1 MLKKGMK
8 KNKKKWKKRNHK
20 VSCHLDFFVTAI
32 TAFES
37 FSQTMKQ
44 WHTFTYNY
52 TVKNETEQKKSVAD
66 SENVGLNESEPT
78 LSAVSQPRR
87 TIVFYAE

>member
-1 MLKKGMK
+1 MK
-8 KNKKKWKKRNHK
+8 EKESQSQLSLR
-20 VSCHLDFFVTAI
+20 LFFTAI

-37 FSQTMKQ
+37 FSQIMKQ

-66 SENVGLNESEPT
+66 SENVGLNEPEPT

-87 TIVFYAE
+87 TLVFYAE